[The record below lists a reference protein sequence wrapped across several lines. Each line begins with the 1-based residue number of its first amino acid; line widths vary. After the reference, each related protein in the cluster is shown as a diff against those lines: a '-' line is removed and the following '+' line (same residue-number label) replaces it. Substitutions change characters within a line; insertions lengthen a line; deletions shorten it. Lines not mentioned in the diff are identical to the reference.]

1 MFSISSE
8 NNEMFNIF
16 ETKHF
21 NFSFQDV
28 LLGEIKCFGFTQN
41 HFFKKKSLLKNKE
54 HVFLVNLPFF
64 SPVVIHSQKFPAC
77 VRVKK
82 KISKLGVTRMVLQPT
97 TTSKASY
104 FTPSKVH
111 PF

>member
-41 HFFKKKSLLKNKE
+41 HFFKK
-54 HVFLVNLPFF
+54 
-64 SPVVIHSQKFPAC
+64 III
-77 VRVKK
+77 KK
-82 KISKLGVTRMVLQPT
+82 
-97 TTSKASY
+97 
-104 FTPSKVH
+104 
-111 PF
+111 